1 MLRSISGMLYMYEN
15 VHDGWGVQMSS
26 VCQKGQKGFLL
37 VEFRKGSLLARLRFK
52 IVLAS
57 SGYRIEIR
65 ETRTKKGKLR
75 ANRIAVGDR
84 ISERRLFEA
93 MTEYISN
100 KEKIP
105 LASIACR
112 WENGSLGL
120 RRSEKS
126 EVSTF

>member
-1 MLRSISGMLYMYEN
+1 MESKIIYQPIR
-15 VHDGWGVQMSS
+15 
-26 VCQKGQKGFLL
+26 KGQKGFLL
-37 VEFRKGSLLARLRFK
+37 VEFRKGALLVRLRFK
-52 IVLAS
+52 VVLTS
-57 SGYRIEIR
+57 SGYGIEIR

-75 ANRIAVGDR
+75 ANRVVVGDR
-84 ISERRLFEA
+84 VSERQLFEA

-100 KEKIP
+100 KERIP
-105 LASIACR
+105 IASIACR